1 MKSSISDRGEE
12 SCCTIRNRRT
22 GLSEG
27 VDFSTGT
34 LVIEILI
41 VVLVPVRAWERK
53 EINGVGSEALLT
65 VCASDVLVIATLGA
79 LTVLVGRVADEA
91 ARVFRDS
98 IGG

>member
-1 MKSSISDRGEE
+1 MVNGPVAVVAPDALGSVRG
-12 SCCTIRNRRT
+12 I
-22 GLSEG
+22 
-27 VDFSTGT
+27 DFSTSRLG
-34 LVIEILI
+34 IEVLM
-41 VVLVPVRAWERK
+41 VVLVPVRAWDRK

-65 VCASDVLVIATLGA
+65 VCASGALVIATVGA